1 MIRTMKKNQQAKG
14 IERVG
19 GFIVGRKVQEGS
31 DVGAET

>member
-1 MIRTMKKNQQAKG
+1 MKKNQAKG